1 MLNDGQNDIFFAYFP
16 SENAHPILICNRK
29 MMPEASFSIADTH
42 WVAFFYYGNEIAV
55 IRNTTQCLGH
65 RLQPK
70 AES

>member
-1 MLNDGQNDIFFAYFP
+1 MLNDGQNDRYFIL
-16 SENAHPILICNRK
+16 PILICNRK